1 MRSYA
6 SSSGGGNKTP
16 SRRYIPPHLRSNDN
30 NECNDRFRSLVY
42 EERQNIK
49 AIFFGDSFI
58 KLFSLLNDYTD
69 KVFQEPAQIEVH
81 KYKGGTAKG
90 LCREGNENAKSIQ
103 SIIKK
108 DGYSNLER
116 LVFCFGSVDVHLSY
130 YYKKFVE
137 DNELTRQDVQQ
148 IAREFVDFVAATCT
162 YTECRGDDNDVA
174 LVKNRIQKIKEIII
188 VGIYPSPLLDD
199 NVGASLIR
207 YCSLENDDQ
216 VSKVNQSNDRLMNE
230 RQNRVHGFNT
240 ALEERCAYYNQ
251 NKDRSNRKSF
261 GCDDDSRVVVLKYY
275 DVKDELL
282 EKSVQVLSNCR
293 DNIYENSNKQRSKE
307 MKVKDAYC
315 DVADLNIHLV
325 HETTLQLWI
334 SKWDWFK
341 ALTANTQKQ
350 SRQQQKEPESF
361 VEYLQESFD
370 LYRKTKPWA
379 KRVHVAE
386 KNGVQIK

>member
-162 YTECRGDDNDVA
+162 YTEC
-174 LVKNRIQKIKEIII
+174 IE
-188 VGIYPSPLLDD
+188 
-199 NVGASLIR
+199 
-207 YCSLENDDQ
+207 
-216 VSKVNQSNDRLMNE
+216 
-230 RQNRVHGFNT
+230 
-240 ALEERCAYYNQ
+240 
-251 NKDRSNRKSF
+251 
-261 GCDDDSRVVVLKYY
+261 
-275 DVKDELL
+275 
-282 EKSVQVLSNCR
+282 
-293 DNIYENSNKQRSKE
+293 
-307 MKVKDAYC
+307 
-315 DVADLNIHLV
+315 
-325 HETTLQLWI
+325 
-334 SKWDWFK
+334 
-341 ALTANTQKQ
+341 
-350 SRQQQKEPESF
+350 
-361 VEYLQESFD
+361 
-370 LYRKTKPWA
+370 
-379 KRVHVAE
+379 
-386 KNGVQIK
+386 

>member
-1 MRSYA
+1 MRSHA

-16 SRRYIPPHLRSNDN
+16 SRRYIPPHLRRNDS

-69 KVFQEPAQIEVH
+69 KVLQEPAQIEVH

-137 DNELTRQDVQQ
+137 HNELTRQDVQQ
-148 IAREFVDFVAATCT
+148 IARDFVDFVAATCT
-162 YTECRGDDNDVA
+162 YTECRGDDNDIA

-240 ALEERCAYYNQ
+240 ALEERCAYHNQ

-275 DVKDELL
+275 DVEDELL
-282 EKSVQVLSNCR
+282 EESVQVLSNCR

-350 SRQQQKEPESF
+350 SRQQQKKPKSF